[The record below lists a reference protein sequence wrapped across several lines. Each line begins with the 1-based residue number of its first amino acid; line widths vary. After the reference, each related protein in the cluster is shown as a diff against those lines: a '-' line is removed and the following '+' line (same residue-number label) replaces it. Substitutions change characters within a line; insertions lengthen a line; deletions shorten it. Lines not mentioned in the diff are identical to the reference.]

1 VSIAIGNIKQ
11 NLTLFNVKTKMYN
24 IHPYRNT
31 QYQYLQIKISS
42 FILRKQITLMKI
54 FNYSSVSN
62 ITVFALSLRSGI
74 IKIHKS
80 VGEKECDFLQKKT
93 TPRFKVEKY

>member
-1 VSIAIGNIKQ
+1 
-11 NLTLFNVKTKMYN
+11 
-24 IHPYRNT
+24 
-31 QYQYLQIKISS
+31 
-42 FILRKQITLMKI
+42 MKI